1 MKILKLICCAFLVM
15 MFLSVSEAKKLSE
28 KYPSL
33 YNVEWEKSLKL
44 SLWQEEQIKIIRD
57 KNQEKMNVLLMELET
72 IHHEMAALVDE
83 NESQIRDILS
93 EKQKVKFDMYQYKLK
108 KQKNEHKGEE
118 KPSRKKMRVY

>member
-1 MKILKLICCAFLVM
+1 MILT
-15 MFLSVSEAKKLSE
+15 VSEAKTLTE

-33 YNVEWEKSLKL
+33 YNNEWEKKVKL
-44 SLWQEEQIKIIRD
+44 TSAQEEQLKIIRD
-57 KNQEKMNVLLMELET
+57 KNQEKMNVFLMEIET

-83 NESQIRDILS
+83 NTNQMRDILD
-93 EKQKVKFDMYQYKLK
+93 EKQKVKFDMYQYQLK

>member
-1 MKILKLICCAFLVM
+1 MKILKIFCYICALM
-15 MFLSVSEAKKLSE
+15 MILTVSEAKTLTE

-33 YNVEWEKSLKL
+33 YNNEWEKKVKL
-44 SLWQEEQIKIIRD
+44 TSAQEEQLKIIRD
-57 KNQEKMNVLLMELET
+57 KNQEKMNVFLMEIET

-83 NESQIRDILS
+83 NTNQMRDILD
-93 EKQKVKFDMYQYKLK
+93 EKQKVKFDMYQYQLK